1 MYERFDEAFPLRG
14 GRAHEVTGQGA
25 AVFAAIACG
34 VGMRADKRPA
44 MWLVEEWRAEGLN
57 PDGLALFC
65 DPRHVLLVRVSD
77 QKAMLAAAEEAL
89 RSGAV
94 STVVAEVPRDL
105 SFTAGRRLQLA
116 AEEGKATGILMIG
129 EGMGNNAAES
139 RWHCTPLFSPKFRQ
153 NQVAMQSLQ
162 TPDSTLQRWQLIKNK
177 SGTLGCWDLVWDAET
192 RRVIVVSEAGERPH
206 SAARGGHDPFCPHVA
221 AE

>member
-14 GRAHEVTGQGA
+14 GRAHEVVGQGA
-25 AVFAAIACG
+25 GVFAAIACG
-34 VGMRADKRPA
+34 VAMRADRRPV
-44 MWLVEEWRAEGLN
+44 MWLVEEWRTDGLN
-57 PDGLALFC
+57 PDGLAPLC
-65 DPRHVLLVRVSD
+65 DPCRMLLVRVSD

-94 STVVAEVPRDL
+94 SVVVAEVPRDL

-139 RWHCTPLFSPKFRQ
+139 RWHCTPLFSRKFRQ
-153 NQVAMQSLQ
+153 NQAVMKRYQ

-177 SGTLGCWDLVWDAET
+177 SGTLGSWDLVWDAET

-206 SAARGGHDPFCPHVA
+206 SEAGGGHDSVCPHLA

>member
-1 MYERFDEAFPLRG
+1 MVERFDEAFPLKS
-14 GRAHEVTGQGA
+14 GRAHEVVGQGA
-25 AVFAAIACG
+25 SVFAAVACG

-44 MWLVEEWRAEGLN
+44 LWLVEAWRSDSLN
-57 PDGLALFC
+57 PDGVALFC
-65 DPRHVLLVRVSD
+65 DPLQMLLARVSD
-77 QKAMLAAAEEAL
+77 QKVMLAAAEEAL
-89 RSGAV
+89 RSGV
-94 STVVAEVPRDL
+94 LSTVVAEVPREL

-116 AEEGKATGILMIG
+116 AEEGKSTGILAIG

-139 RWHCTPLFSPKFRQ
+139 RWHCSPLFSPKFRQ
-153 NQVAMQSLQ
+153 NQAAMQAHQ

-192 RRVIVVSEAGERPH
+192 RRVIVVSEVGERPH
-206 SAARGGHDPFCPHVA
+206 SEAVGGLDAFCHHVA

>member
-1 MYERFDEAFPLRG
+1 MYERFDEAFPLKG
-14 GRAHEVTGQGA
+14 GRAHEVLGQGA
-25 AVFAAIACG
+25 STFAAIACG
-34 VGMRADKRPA
+34 LGVRAAQRPA
-44 MWLVEEWRAEGLN
+44 MWFVEAWRADCLN

-65 DPRHVLLVRVSD
+65 DPKHVLLARVPD

-94 STVVAEVPRDL
+94 CCVVAEVPHDL

-139 RWHCTPLFSPKFRQ
+139 RWHCTPLFSRNFRQ
-153 NQVAMQSLQ
+153 NQAVMKRYQ

-177 SGTLGCWDLVWDAET
+177 SGTLGSWDLVWDAET
-192 RRVIVVSEAGERPH
+192 RRVIVVSEAGERPY
-206 SAARGGHDPFCPHVA
+206 SEAGGGHDPVCPHLA

>member
-1 MYERFDEAFPLRG
+1 MQDLLTDVFPLRG

-25 AVFAAIACG
+25 TVFAAITCG
-34 VGMRADKRPA
+34 IGQRSDRRPA
-44 MWLVEEWRAEGLN
+44 MWLVEGWQTEGLN
-57 PDGLALFC
+57 PDGLAPFC
-65 DPRHVLLVRVSD
+65 DPHHLLLARVSD
-77 QKAMLAAAEEAL
+77 QKAMLASAEEAL
-89 RSGAV
+89 RSGAL
-94 STVVAEVPRDL
+94 STVVAEVPREL

-139 RWHCTPLFSPKFRQ
+139 RWHCSPLFSPKFRQ
-153 NQVAMQSLQ
+153 DQVVMSSRQ
-162 TPDSTLQRWQLIKNK
+162 TSDSTLQRWQLIKNK
-177 SGTLGCWDLVWDAET
+177 SGTLGCWDLIWDAET

-206 SAARGGHDPFCPHVA
+206 SAARGHDDAFCPHVA